1 MALSEREQIDLD
13 AARLVRRKRRN
24 VLTLTGLLSPTFVLL
39 LFIFILPIVVLFTYS
54 AYHFDGMRIQ
64 YTFTFDAY
72 SQFLTDPFHWG
83 TVGRSLQL
91 AAVVTSLCVLIGFP
105 TAYAISRIK
114 STGITLLLYILIFSP
129 LLTSVVIRS
138 FGWLI
143 LLGDRG
149 FVNYFLQ
156 WLGLI
161 EQPIRLIYNFTGVTI
176 ALVHVLL
183 PFTVFPILSV
193 MNRMDP
199 TLKEAANDLGA
210 NRWQTFWRVTWPLA
224 LPGLV
229 AGAQTTFVL
238 AISAFATPTL
248 LGGGRVTVLPRMIYE
263 SIVTRDWP
271 LAAVQGMVLLAFSL
285 TIIFVSNRLFRRL
298 YRNFQEQGA

>member
-1 MALSEREQIDLD
+1 MALNERELLDLD
-13 AARLVRRKRRN
+13 AARAQRRKRRN
-24 VLTLTGLLSPTFVLL
+24 TAALLGLLSPTFALL
-39 LFIFILPIVVLFTYS
+39 LFIFILPVAVLFAYS

-64 YTFTFDAY
+64 YQVTFDAWP
-72 SQFLTDPFHWG
+72 QFFSDPFHWS

-91 AAVVTSLCVLIGFP
+91 AVVVTGSAVLIGFP
-105 TAYAISRIK
+105 TAYAISRIRN
-114 STGITLLLYILIFSP
+114 TGVTLLLYILIFSP
-129 LLTSVVIRS
+129 LLTSVVIRA
-138 FGWLI
+138 FGWMI

-156 WLGLI
+156 WAGI
-161 EQPIRLIYNFTGVTI
+161 VEQPIRLIYNFTGVSI

-193 MNRMDP
+193 MNQIDP

-210 NRWQTFWRVTWPLA
+210 NRWQTFWRITWPLA

-238 AISAFATPTL
+238 SVSAFATPTL
-248 LGGGRVTVLPRMIYE
+248 LGGGRVNVLSRMIYE

-271 LAAVQGMVLLAFSL
+271 LAAVQAMVLLAFSL
-285 TIIFVSNRLFRRL
+285 TIIFLSNRIFRLL
-298 YRNFQEQGA
+298 YRNFQEQSA